1 MRRSRRVLCL
11 LSAVILWG
19 CSNKPASIDISPKKV
34 RVYGLERSARLDG
47 RLLNKKGEPVT
58 DATPNWSS
66 SNPGVATVEA
76 GGHLVAKKE
85 GKAMIT
91 ASYEDISAQVPVEV
105 IDVSAVEVS
114 PTVIHIIGPVGTS
127 ISLQATVKNSKEAPV
142 AIKPEWESN
151 DRAVATV
158 SAEGLVTS
166 VKPGKASILA
176 KVGELVG
183 AAEAVVAVREIARLE
198 LRPETALVRVGDSQA
213 FELIAYGPDGLPI
226 AGAAAL
232 FESSDPAVATVDS
245 VGKASGIAAGTATI
259 RARLAGQMAQ
269 ATLLV
274 N

>member
-1 MRRSRRVLCL
+1 MHRFRWALCL
-11 LSAVILWG
+11 LSALTLWG
-19 CSNKPASIDISPKKV
+19 CSSKPASIDISPKKV
-34 RVYGLERSARLDG
+34 KIFGLERSARLES
-47 RLLNKKGEPVT
+47 RLLNKKGQPVA

-66 SNPGVATVEA
+66 SNPEVVTAEA

-85 GKAMIT
+85 GKATIT

-105 IDVSAVEVS
+105 VDVSAIEVS

-127 ISLQATVKNSKEAPV
+127 ISLQATVKNSKQAPV

-158 SAEGLVTS
+158 SAEGVVTS
-166 VKPGKASILA
+166 VKPGKAAILA

-183 AAEAVVAVREIARLE
+183 AAEAVVAVRTIARLE
-198 LRPETALVRVGDSQA
+198 LRPETALVRIGDSQA
-213 FELIAYGPDGLPI
+213 FELIAYGPDGLAI

-232 FESSDPAVATVDS
+232 FESSDPAVATVDPA
-245 VGKASGIAAGTATI
+245 GKASGITAGTATI